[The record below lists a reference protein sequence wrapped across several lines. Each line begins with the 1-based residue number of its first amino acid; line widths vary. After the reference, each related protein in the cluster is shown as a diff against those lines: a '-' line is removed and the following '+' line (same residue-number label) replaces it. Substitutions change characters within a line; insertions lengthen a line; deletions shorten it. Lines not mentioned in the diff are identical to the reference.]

1 MLFWRKIKLF
11 FLAIL
16 GYIYKALVDIYVLRI
31 PVLSEDNGSDIIVS
45 LTSYGR
51 RVSSNV
57 VYYTL
62 VSLLRQN
69 VQPSKIILWLAE
81 NEWTDDFIPT
91 KLWRLKEKGVE
102 IRYCKDIKSYKK
114 LIPTLQL
121 FPNNTIITVDDDV
134 IYSKDTISALVKEH
148 QKYPRDIICLHAAK
162 IIIEDGIPC
171 HYKKWPDLCSDECG
185 ELVFPIGEGGVLY
198 PSGCFTDDILRQ
210 ELFTRLCPIADDIWF
225 WTCGLLNGTQKRFV
239 TKSGNN
245 MSLDSLYQ
253 QFHKGAALTH
263 SNRFENINDMQFK
276 CVFSHY
282 NKRINNQGK
291 VVSII

>member
-1 MLFWRKIKLF
+1 MFIWRKIKLIIF
-11 FLAIL
+11 AIL
-16 GYIYKALVDIYVLRI
+16 GYIYKVLVDIYVLKI
-31 PVLSEDNGSDIIVS
+31 PVLTEDNGCDAIVS

-69 VQPSKIILWLAE
+69 LQPSKIILWLAE
-81 NEWTDDFIPT
+81 NEWTDETIPS
-91 KLWRLKEKGVE
+91 KLRRLKEKGVE
-102 IRYCKDIKSYKK
+102 IHYCKDIRSYKK

-171 HYKKWPDLCSDECG
+171 HYKTWKDMNNRDSG
-185 ELVFPIGEGGVLY
+185 FAIFPIGEGGVIY
-198 PSGCFTDDILRQ
+198 PNGCLHEDVLIED
-210 ELFTRLCPIADDIWF
+210 LFTQLCPLADDIWF
-225 WTCGLLNGTQKRFV
+225 WICGIRNGTNKRV
-239 TKSGNN
+239 ITKSGVNL
-245 MSLDSLYQ
+245 SYDVLYQ
-253 QFHKGAALTH
+253 HLHKGAALTH
-263 SNRFENINDMQFK
+263 NNRFEDSNDIQFK
-276 CVFSHY
+276 NVFDYYGIRLDSD
-282 NKRINNQGK
+282 K
-291 VVSII
+291 IIENR